1 MPRESATRECP
12 LCKEDVKAAAVR
24 CRHCQAAL
32 VPTRPDHEGV
42 CPFCKEEINVEAIR
56 CKHCQ
61 ADVAGAKAIIVYDRP
76 AGIGPS
82 QSGGVRGFIIDGI
95 RDPGQLTDGSLG
107 GIIIHALPTS
117 SLMPNPLRG
126 AIIVVGG

>member
-1 MPRESATRECP
+1 MKPLMLSMTRQTDTKECAMPRESATRECP
-12 LCKEDVKAAAVR
+12 FCKEDVKAAAVR
-24 CRHCQAAL
+24 CRHCGAAL

-61 ADVAGAKAIIVYDRP
+61 ADVAGAKAIIVYDR
-76 AGIGPS
+76 GIS
-82 QSGGVRGFIIDGI
+82 DI
-95 RDPGQLTDGSLG
+95 GQLTDGSLG
-107 GIIIHALPTS
+107 GIIIHALPAS
-117 SLMPNPLRG
+117 GFVRNPLRG

>member
-1 MPRESATRECP
+1 MPDESATRECP
-12 LCKEDVKAAAVR
+12 FCKEEVKAAAVR

-61 ADVAGAKAIIVYDRP
+61 ADLAGAKAIIVYDRQS
-76 AGIGPS
+76 GIGGS
-82 QSGGVRGFIIDGI
+82 ESDGVRGFVVDGM
-95 RDPGQLTDGSLG
+95 RNTGQLPDPSLG
-107 GIIIHALPTS
+107 GIIIHALPTPG
-117 SLMPNPLRG
+117 LMPNPLRG

>member
-12 LCKEDVKAAAVR
+12 FCKEDVKAAAVR

-56 CKHCQ
+56 HTLRVRKRSSCMTARLESGLRSRSEC
-61 ADVAGAKAIIVYDRP
+61 AGSSSTGSAT
-76 AGIGPS
+76 
-82 QSGGVRGFIIDGI
+82 
-95 RDPGQLTDGSLG
+95 PGS
-107 GIIIHALPTS
+107 
-117 SLMPNPLRG
+117 
-126 AIIVVGG
+126 

>member
-1 MPRESATRECP
+1 
-12 LCKEDVKAAAVR
+12 
-24 CRHCQAAL
+24 

-42 CPFCKEEINVEAIR
+42 CPFCKEEINVEAIT

-76 AGIGPS
+76 SGIAPS
-82 QSGGVRGFIIDGI
+82 ESGGVRGFIIDGI
-95 RDPGQLTDGSLG
+95 RDTGQPTDGWLG

-117 SLMPNPLRG
+117 GLMQNPLRG